1 MVGSMV
7 VLVIVV
13 VVVVFGCGSVRD
25 TPIRTA
31 SGVLRVCVGVWGC
44 ALTCGGCGVVRVLV
58 VRVEWWCGG
67 VVVGVVAIVCDGCV
81 RVLGGGY
88 GIWCV

>member
-7 VLVIVV
+7 VLVYVV
-13 VVVVFGCGSVRD
+13 VVVGFGCGSVRD

-58 VRVEWWCGG
+58 VHVKWCGG
-67 VVVGVVAIVCDGCV
+67 VVVGVVASVCFGCV
-81 RVLGGGY
+81 RGFGGG
-88 GIWCV
+88 